1 MRKVGAQV
9 AINLGFNEARGKI
22 EEYSMQETND
32 V

>member
-1 MRKVGAQV
+1 MGKVGAQV
-9 AINLGFNEARGKI
+9 AINLGFNEVRGKI